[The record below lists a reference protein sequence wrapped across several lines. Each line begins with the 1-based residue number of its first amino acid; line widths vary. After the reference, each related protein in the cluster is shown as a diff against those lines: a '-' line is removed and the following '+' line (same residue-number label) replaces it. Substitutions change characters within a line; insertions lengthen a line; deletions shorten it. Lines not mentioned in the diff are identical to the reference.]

1 MLKILFPAAT
11 HIKLLNHARLNSNPI
26 DNPTKLDVNH
36 RNYNRSNHQRHPINQ
51 KHISTTEQ
59 SLATY
64 DRYPIDPDPYWDEQA
79 DTRRFTERR
88 KKTVRFDGQ
97 DSDDWSRWES
107 ERQGSQDSATKD
119 SGIETSST
127 FTSSEDSNRGDGP
140 KVSSIEQNNF
150 FFIFCKNEKFILNIR
165 KKFIYNAKIIRK
177 RLQLTFFLGSYSS
190 RIFHFNKVV
199 KLPLRSNVSCP

>member
-1 MLKILFPAAT
+1 MASTENIVYTDVEKLFPAAT
-11 HIKLLNHARLNSNPI
+11 HTKVLNHTRLSSNPI
-26 DNPTKLDVNH
+26 DNLTKLDVNH

-51 KHISTTEQ
+51 KLNLTTEQ

-64 DRYPIDPDPYWDEQA
+64 DRYPVDPDPYWDEQS

-97 DSDDWSRWES
+97 DTDDWGRWES

-127 FTSSEDSNRGDGP
+127 FTSSEDSNRSDVP
-140 KVSSIEQNNF
+140 KVSSNEHNF
-150 FFIFCKNEKFILNIR
+150 ICFNMRSLIIFL
-165 KKFIYNAKIIRK
+165 
-177 RLQLTFFLGSYSS
+177 
-190 RIFHFNKVV
+190 
-199 KLPLRSNVSCP
+199 